1 MNLLYGDIDNM
12 NTETKILEALTSLT
26 GAVEAL
32 RTDLKTK
39 PVSPAVPT
47 PVATVVEPLKSTEEF
62 VEKYVFSKG
71 SFGSTPFYYVVF
83 YYKDKLYLY
92 GDRCDSRSE
101 AETRW
106 NQLKREWVLPN
117 TAAVY
122 KYESPINSIF
132 KSM

>member
-101 AETRW
+101 AETCW
-106 NQLKREWVLPN
+106 NQLKTKWVLPN

-122 KYESPINSIF
+122 KYEGLIN
-132 KSM
+132 